1 MPRIQMMLA
10 LAMVTLVEPYL
21 SGANSTGRDGFLWL
35 SASGYGCNPASHRIG
50 WWAIFSRKA
59 LYLMVKTMVSCRFS
73 LEPIQWASQDA
84 WQTKFVTA
92 LLTDFMSIRGSRAA
106 CGLFV
111 HCSQLLALLPSLL
124 GQVFSRGTE
133 TDKHL
138 QYIHWSW
145 HMLMFVMWPPIQVTN
160 MRCTPTTVLSPVLCS
175 PCLMLGLSWDPAF
188 QSANRMESV
197 KIGWI
202 MDNHGR
208 SWINEVPWSWDLSI
222 SFHYE
227 TWLRHNSTWCPTRCW
242 GWDLPHSP

>member
-1 MPRIQMMLA
+1 
-10 LAMVTLVEPYL
+10 
-21 SGANSTGRDGFLWL
+21 
-35 SASGYGCNPASHRIG
+35 
-50 WWAIFSRKA
+50 
-59 LYLMVKTMVSCRFS
+59 
-73 LEPIQWASQDA
+73 
-84 WQTKFVTA
+84 
-92 LLTDFMSIRGSRAA
+92 
-106 CGLFV
+106 
-111 HCSQLLALLPSLL
+111 
-124 GQVFSRGTE
+124 
-133 TDKHL
+133 
-138 QYIHWSW
+138 
-145 HMLMFVMWPPIQVTN
+145 MLMFVMWLPIQVTN

-242 GWDLPHSP
+242 GWDLPHSPYWGGSPGDHLRELCAGDAADDAGRLGSLCRLEHRNISFKR